1 MKKLKLFLLLIIFV
15 NAFAIHAQNQNS
27 KNSDSIKKSV
37 TQELYIFLN
46 EKSDNPL
53 LLINGF
59 IWGNDTTVLSIIN
72 PNDIKDIAVLK
83 DKAAKDFYGE
93 NGKNGVLA
101 ITLKDKNINSLD
113 KFKTAYSLHNNNSK
127 EQKISGV
134 VYDSNKNP
142 IPNVA
147 ISNINKKESFKSDS
161 KGKYTLTAREN
172 DILIFYLS
180 GFKSKI
186 VKIKDT
192 NLDVFLE
199 TNLKN

>member
-37 TQELYIFLN
+37 TQELYISLN

-72 PNDIKDIAVLK
+72 PNDIKDITVLK

-147 ISNINKKESFKSDS
+147 ISNINRKESFKSDS

-180 GFKSKI
+180 RFKSKI

-192 NLDVFLE
+192 NLDIFLE